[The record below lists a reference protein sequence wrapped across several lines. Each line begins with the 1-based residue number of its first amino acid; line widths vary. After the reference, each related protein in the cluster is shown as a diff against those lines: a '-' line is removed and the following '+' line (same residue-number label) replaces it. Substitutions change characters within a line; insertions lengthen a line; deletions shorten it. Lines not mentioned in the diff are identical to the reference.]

1 MRGVMIAMDIRAT
14 LESLPEKIRK
24 IPDALRQAI
33 IDYRESYHKGVEK
46 FGGWWTVFHLSMW
59 SFVAIFVLAAIIIL
73 VFYLPKIEMLLL

>member
-1 MRGVMIAMDIRAT
+1 MDIRAA
-14 LESLPEKIRK
+14 LESLPERIRN
-24 IPDALRQAI
+24 IPDSLRQAI

-59 SFVAIFVLAAIIIL
+59 SFVAIFVLAAIFIL